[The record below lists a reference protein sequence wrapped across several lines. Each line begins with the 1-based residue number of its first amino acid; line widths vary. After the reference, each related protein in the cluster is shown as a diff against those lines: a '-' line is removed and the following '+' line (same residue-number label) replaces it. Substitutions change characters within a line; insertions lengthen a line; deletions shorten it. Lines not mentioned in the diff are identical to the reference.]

1 MTVGERLRHLKD
13 IAKDAKIL
21 FVEDS
26 DNVRTGTYNILKSFF
41 HTIVTANDGATG
53 LDIYKYEIEE
63 GYGSFDIVITDI
75 KMPKMSGLEMITEMK
90 KLNPNQKTVVV
101 SACEDDITKNAAKAI
116 GVDEYIVKPIE
127 LENIIVTFT
136 KMLES

>member
-1 MTVGERLRHLKD
+1 MTMGERLRHLKD
-13 IAKDAKIL
+13 IAKDAEIL

-41 HTIVTANDGATG
+41 HTIITANDGATG
-53 LDIYKYEIEE
+53 LDIYRYKFEKEYK
-63 GYGSFDIVITDI
+63 GFGIVITDI

-90 KLNPNQKTVVV
+90 KLNPEQKIVVV

-127 LENIIVTFT
+127 LENIITTFT
-136 KMLES
+136 KILES